1 MTTPTPAVSPAPSVT
16 HAHAAPPVQSLAQ
29 PYVDGLAHC
38 QIRFQTC
45 SACGRAQTLA
55 HDACQYCGAEQ
66 LSWSDSAGLG
76 AVHAVTV
83 VGRAPSDAFR
93 PLAPYTLVIVT
104 LDEGARVMGH
114 ATPGIR
120 IGERVIAGFFDHQG
134 QKLIRFETIPR

>member
-1 MTTPTPAVSPAPSVT
+1 MTTNTFPASPAPSVT
-16 HAHAAPPVQSLAQ
+16 RAAPPVQSLAQ

-38 QIRFQTC
+38 LIRFQTC

-76 AVHAVTV
+76 TVHAVTV

-114 ATPGIR
+114 ATPGIS
-120 IGERVIAGFFDHQG
+120 IDERVVAGFFDHQG
-134 QKLIRFETIPR
+134 QKLIRFEATHR